1 MDRSIL
7 TKNTGLKIGSLTV
20 ALLLWFHIATEK
32 DTYERIFEIP
42 LQVEGIAEGYV
53 IADEIPETCAVRFR
67 GNGKRLLTLPWR
79 DLSLVVDASEVRS
92 SDVLP
97 LGVENVTYP
106 DALDLEVVAVLSP
119 QVLRL
124 NLDRLEQVRLPVVTP
139 IEVELASGY
148 TLVGEV
154 AAVPD
159 SVTLIGP
166 ARALAALTYV
176 LTDTLR
182 PPRRARES
190 IDVEVPVLVPDI
202 YNLTMFP
209 TTVRVVHDVQV
220 LGERLFEDVQITFIG
235 TSRPERYLAEPR
247 SAAVTVQGG
256 IGLIEALVMD
266 DIRLVLDMR
275 MIQPDGLTLVEP
287 RVELPTGITLKIME
301 PALFRVT
308 EF

>member
-1 MDRSIL
+1 M
-7 TKNTGLKIGSLTV
+7 V
-20 ALLLWFHIATEK
+20 
-32 DTYERIFEIP
+32 
-42 LQVEGIAEGYV
+42 GIAEGYV
-53 IADEIPETCAVRFR
+53 ISDEIPETCAVRFR

-79 DLSLVVDASEVRS
+79 DLSLRVDASDIRARGL
-92 SDVLP
+92 LP
-97 LGVENVTYP
+97 LGVENVVYP
-106 DALDLEVVAVLSP
+106 DALNLEVLAVLSP
-119 QVLRL
+119 QQLVL

-139 IEVELASGY
+139 IEIELAPGY

-166 ARALAALTYV
+166 ARDLAALTSV
-176 LTDTLR
+176 QTDTLR
-182 PPRRARES
+182 LPRRVRES
-190 IDVEVPVLVPDI
+190 VDVEVPILVPQI
-202 YNLTMFP
+202 YNLSIFP
-209 TTVRVVHDVQV
+209 TTVRVIHDVQK

-256 IGLIEALVMD
+256 TRLIEALVKD

-275 MIQPDGLTLVEP
+275 QIQPDGLTLVEP
-287 RVELPTGITLKIME
+287 RVELPPGITLKIME